1 MTIDD
6 IINNVTA
13 VLPFGDKSVIQWP
26 WKKKSKTSNEKPN
39 QSLITP
45 ILAKTPTDGDLRDV
59 MSKDEIK
66 ARFGSRDPADQAD
79 DQREPEFWR
88 TRMGKETTP

>member
-26 WKKKSKTSNEKPN
+26 WKKKSKTSDEKSN
-39 QSLITP
+39 QQ
-45 ILAKTPTDGDLRDV
+45 LAVAKATTDGDLRDI
-59 MSKDEIK
+59 MTKDEIK
-66 ARFGSRDPADQAD
+66 ARFGSRDPDDHAD
-79 DQREPEFWR
+79 DQRKPEFWR
-88 TRMGKETTP
+88 TRMGSSKP

>member
-26 WKKKSKTSNEKPN
+26 WKKKSKTSDEKSN
-39 QSLITP
+39 QSLINPT
-45 ILAKTPTDGDLRDV
+45 LAKTPTDGDLRDI
-59 MSKDEIK
+59 MTKDEIK
-66 ARFGSRDPADQAD
+66 ARFGSRDPDDHAD

-88 TRMGKETTP
+88 TRMGSGKP

>member
-26 WKKKSKTSNEKPN
+26 WKKKSKTLDDQPN

-45 ILAKTPTDGDLRDV
+45 TLVKTPTDSDLRFG
-59 MSKDEIK
+59 MTPDEIK
-66 ARFGSRDPADQAD
+66 ARFGSRDAKDHAD
-79 DQREPEFWR
+79 DQRKPEYWR
-88 TRMGKETTP
+88 NRLGDVKR